1 MKVVAGANRLSHY
14 VYPAEVDCFFLSN
27 ELIVYVLVFQ
37 ARMGKS
43 SYSGTLHARILA
55 EIFDQN
61 GKLIGRESYDRN
73 LGSIPV
79 MVRVRT
85 GVLLQFL
92 LWKNRLEFR
101 VTHAI

>member
-1 MKVVAGANRLSHY
+1 
-14 VYPAEVDCFFLSN
+14 
-27 ELIVYVLVFQ
+27 
-37 ARMGKS
+37 MGKS

-79 MVRVRT
+79 MIRVRFQYIYSIHS
-85 GVLLQFL
+85 LEKKDFL
-92 LWKNRLEFR
+92 LE
-101 VTHAI
+101 

>member
-1 MKVVAGANRLSHY
+1 MEIARPKVKVVAGANRLSHH
-14 VYPAEVDCFFLSN
+14 VYPAEVDHFLSVSN
-27 ELIVYVLVFQ
+27 ESIVFMLVFQ

-79 MVRVRT
+79 MVRVRLF
-85 GVLLQFL
+85 VLLQYL
-92 LWKNRLEFR
+92 L
-101 VTHAI
+101 